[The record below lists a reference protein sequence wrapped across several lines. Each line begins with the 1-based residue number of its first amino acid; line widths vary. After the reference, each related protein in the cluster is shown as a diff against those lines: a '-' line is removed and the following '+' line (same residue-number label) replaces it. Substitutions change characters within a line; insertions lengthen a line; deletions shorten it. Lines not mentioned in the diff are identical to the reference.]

1 MPGPFYALAPEDQQR
16 LKNEEADDVIVHKR
30 DGLFYQTSFKQTMDN
45 MAYVNEGFTT
55 FAIPILL
62 EKWKIGDINRHLNCA
77 ANDQVMR
84 DLASKIAE
92 HLQDSK

>member
-1 MPGPFYALAPEDQQR
+1 MA
-16 LKNEEADDVIVHKR
+16 
-30 DGLFYQTSFKQTMDN
+30 N

-62 EKWKIGDINRHLNCA
+62 ETWHISDINPHPHLNCA

-84 DLASKIAE
+84 DLALKIAE
-92 HLQDSK
+92 HLQDSKTSN